1 MQWIINGRLFDADK
15 KQITYKDKSISLGYY
30 DTRLLSILCESEGKV
45 VSKETLLAAWAPKVV
60 SDTSITRSISTLRSH
75 IGDDGK
81 QQLILQTV
89 AKKGYCL
96 NHAHLSL
103 NQDSVQQD
111 EDYNSVVKVEVDY
124 ETKPQEEISFEDSII
139 TTNKA
144 HQLGHIQLLKYTKV
158 ITSCCFL
165 LLAFYITFDRPIGM
179 FIFKNN
185 QLNYINATKILETNR
200 NTFRHTFYAKGD
212 TSTLQPIAELLDIQ
226 VEKHLNLYFNI
237 QRHNL
242 NVAVIDVVRPDKS
255 FTITVKNHHTDQ
267 AYTVNT
273 IERAINAEF

>member
-103 NQDSVQQD
+103 NQDNVQQD

-158 ITSCCFL
+158 IT
-165 LLAFYITFDRPIGM
+165 
-179 FIFKNN
+179 
-185 QLNYINATKILETNR
+185 
-200 NTFRHTFYAKGD
+200 
-212 TSTLQPIAELLDIQ
+212 
-226 VEKHLNLYFNI
+226 
-237 QRHNL
+237 
-242 NVAVIDVVRPDKS
+242 
-255 FTITVKNHHTDQ
+255 
-267 AYTVNT
+267 
-273 IERAINAEF
+273 